1 MCCNAFSL
9 SSLISHAFS
18 ALCVYLKFGHH
29 PHPLGYH
36 CAKFCFFCGLHCW
49 ASPRRKITYSN
60 TQSHSPS
67 LFDVPGTEAFASELN
82 RSYFMCWWW
91 MCINW
96 IFFLSCTV
104 SGCMEKTW
112 WFSSRIQDSGL
123 THTQPYLV
131 VISAVLSR
139 VFLKHET
146 VPESIECVYYSSL
159 MYGGDVLTVTEDKFT
174 VSDSRQV
181 AHISSPTVLSLLC
194 THAFVCL

>member
-1 MCCNAFSL
+1 MCCDAFSL

-18 ALCVYLKFGHH
+18 ALCMYLKFGHH

-96 IFFLSCTV
+96 IFFFVLHCVRLYGENLVIQFQDTRQ
-104 SGCMEKTW
+104 
-112 WFSSRIQDSGL
+112 WFD
-123 THTQPYLV
+123 THTALFSCNFCRFEQSV
-131 VISAVLSR
+131 SEAWDCARKHRVCVLFELNVWR
-139 VFLKHET
+139 WC
-146 VPESIECVYYSSL
+146 I
-159 MYGGDVLTVTEDKFT
+159 
-174 VSDSRQV
+174 DSNRR
-181 AHISSPTVLSLLC
+181 
-194 THAFVCL
+194 